1 MEHKWMKDTRKNIN
15 FLDDNEQQRLVMQ
28 LKKGS
33 YKAFD
38 VLYKTY
44 FDLLYG
50 YVFRLIRSHRST
62 QEVVQNTFVK
72 IWRNRENLDTDLS
85 FKAYVFK
92 IAKNDILN
100 DLRKSVSNPV
110 FEDYLSYSEHEKM
123 SIHAEQEF
131 DIEMFNLLL
140 NKAKSKL
147 SPRQAEV
154 FELIKEEGL
163 TPTETAQKLSLPEQV
178 VYNYLSQSLSILRKE
193 MKQMAPFFIFFFL

>member
-1 MEHKWMKDTRKNIN
+1 MKDTPESIYL
-15 FLDDNEQQRLVMQ
+15 LDDSEEQKLVIQ

-50 YVFRLIRSHRST
+50 YVFGLLRSHQST
-62 QEVVQNTFVK
+62 QEVVQNSFVK
-72 IWRNRENLDTDLS
+72 VWQNKENLNVDLS
-85 FKAYVFK
+85 FKAYLFK
-92 IAKNDILN
+92 IAKNDII
-100 DLRKSVSNPV
+100 DGLRKTVSNPV

-140 NKAKSKL
+140 NKAKNKL
-147 SPRQAEV
+147 SPRQTEV
-154 FELIKEEGL
+154 FELIKEDGL
-163 TPTETAQKLSLPEQV
+163 TPAETAQKLSLPEQV

-193 MKQMAPFFIFFFL
+193 MKQMAPFFVFFFL

>member
-1 MEHKWMKDTRKNIN
+1 MKEPGKNIYP
-15 FLDDNEQQRLVMQ
+15 FDDNEQQRLVIQ
-28 LKKGS
+28 LSKGS

-38 VLYKTY
+38 VLYKAY

-50 YVFRLIRSHRST
+50 YVFRLIRSHEAT
-62 QEVVQNTFVK
+62 QEVVQNTFMK
-72 IWRNRENLDTDLS
+72 IWQNRENLDADLS
-85 FKAYVFK
+85 FKAYLFK
-92 IAKNDILN
+92 IAKNDIM
-100 DLRKSVSNPV
+100 DSLRKSVSNPV
-110 FEDYLSYSEHEKM
+110 FEDYLSYSEHEKL

-154 FELIKEEGL
+154 FELIKEDGL
-163 TPTETAQKLSLPEQV
+163 TPAEAAQKLALSEQV

-193 MKQMAPFFIFFFL
+193 MKQMAPFFILFFL